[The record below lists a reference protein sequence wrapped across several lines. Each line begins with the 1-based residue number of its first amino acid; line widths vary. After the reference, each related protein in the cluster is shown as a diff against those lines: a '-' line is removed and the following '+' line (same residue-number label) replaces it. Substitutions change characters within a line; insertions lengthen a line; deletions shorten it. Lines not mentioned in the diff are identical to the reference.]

1 VTGSHRPATTLAFV
15 LRLPAPAAHL
25 TSATGAIGATPEALI
40 AAFCRLEKSLSHSE
54 QMGWLVGAVGI
65 ELSIKFTKS
74 YVVTVLPTAD
84 PMNWS
89 QLELNPHD
97 LQLRE
102 ICSQLFSVRIPVIR
116 ALSASDLVN

>member
-1 VTGSHRPATTLAFV
+1 VPLRISVATGSSGLFAPFCPLAF
-15 LRLPAPAAHL
+15 LLCAD
-25 TSATGAIGATPEALI
+25 
-40 AAFCRLEKSLSHSE
+40 HS
-54 QMGWLVGAVGI
+54 GRWLVGAVGI